1 MLVDAVPPLPSSSGA
16 RNRQGERRRSKVI
29 NGKDSFKRERSGW
42 IFSFEMVLET
52 AFALDRVG
60 EMLGS
65 LILQDT
71 IRRDMGGDV

>member
-1 MLVDAVPPLPSSSGA
+1 
-16 RNRQGERRRSKVI
+16 
-29 NGKDSFKRERSGW
+29 
-42 IFSFEMVLET
+42 MVLET